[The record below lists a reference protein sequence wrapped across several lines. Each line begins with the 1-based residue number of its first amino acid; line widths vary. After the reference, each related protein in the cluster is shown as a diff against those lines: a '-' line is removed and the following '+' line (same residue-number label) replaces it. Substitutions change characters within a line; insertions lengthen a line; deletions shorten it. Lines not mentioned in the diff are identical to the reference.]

1 MKKIWKKTLAILCIA
16 ITSIIILVLIRQI
29 RIFYLAGV
37 YQQLIESGLLSTET
51 EIEWPETGNSAD
63 IEIWLL
69 NKSDE
74 YVQGDFI
81 FEVTIDYSELEANF
95 IFDERHTKD
104 YLRHLERYMNQRNL
118 KMSSKGNALSNFI
131 TRGRTLLEDYKG
143 EPCAIEQGDDSL
155 FVFNIFKSIEL
166 APGELVRHV
175 IQNDI
180 PGYEMGFKNT
190 INIKSIKPRV
200 KFL

>member
-190 INIKSIKPRV
+190 INIK
-200 KFL
+200 L